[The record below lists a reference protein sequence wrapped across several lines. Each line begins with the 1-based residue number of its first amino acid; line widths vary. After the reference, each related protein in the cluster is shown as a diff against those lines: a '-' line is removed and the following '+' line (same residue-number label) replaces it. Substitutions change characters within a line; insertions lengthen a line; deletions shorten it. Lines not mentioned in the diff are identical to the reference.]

1 MFIKFNLV
9 VAFLHSLLCIENDYF
24 HMDILIVMS
33 DKIIM
38 RICYIL
44 VIYNWKKKEG
54 FHWCIEYELLFFFFY
69 FNMYSTLPKNSM
81 NKIDKFSFLNKKKN
95 KIVLI
100 INVVSVCF
108 QKWINFSLNF
118 ILMFYLILYS
128 IDIMNSIYM

>member
-1 MFIKFNLV
+1 M

-44 VIYNWKKKEG
+44 VIYNWKKRRDSTDALSMN
-54 FHWCIEYELLFFFFY
+54 YFFF
-69 FNMYSTLPKNSM
+69 NIYSTLPKNSM
-81 NKIDKFSFLNKKKN
+81 NKIDKFWFLNKKN

-100 INVVSVCF
+100 AHVVSVCF

-118 ILMFYLILYS
+118 ILLFYLILYS
-128 IDIMNSIYM
+128 IDIMNSIYV